1 MVYQFTNL
9 QADSGDAMIN
19 LYQWEHPMGKFLL
32 QKLLSKKNEH
42 QNSRSIYKQGQTE
55 NIAYGE
61 QVILL
66 GKENIAYG
74 EQVIL

>member
-32 QKLLSKKNEH
+32 QKQLSKKNETKTIDLYI
-42 QNSRSIYKQGQTE
+42 NKDKLRI
-55 NIAYGE
+55 
-61 QVILL
+61 
-66 GKENIAYG
+66 
-74 EQVIL
+74 